1 MKRKNNKNVNKNT
14 SNKQKKN
21 NEIINIDEFDIDY
34 YDEEILPELELD
46 DEAEKGIDIVN
57 THNEK
62 LMEDRQ
68 ERIRE
73 NANIKLEEK
82 NNVRYKIRPVL
93 IGSIVVIII
102 ALVYWLFEYGPIFG
116 ININKNTGISEENKI
131 DIITSESDI
140 YEMYNQELLIYSNNM
155 VSTYNSYCQNTW
167 NYELDEN
174 FTPSIYINNE
184 YMVIANNSNGTI
196 YMFDNKREMFSK
208 KLDGTIQDI
217 YIDDYGNIAI
227 EYSTTGYKKI
237 IGVYD
242 RNGKNKF
249 DAYLSSNTIIDVKII
264 DNCKK
269 LLVAQANSNSFKV
282 GITLN
287 IVDSTKT
294 ENNIIELCKFDNN
307 LLYDINVQGQS
318 VILLFDN
325 KIAKVDLNSGNMVD
339 IKTFDDN
346 QPLFISIYDD
356 YYTYLI
362 KELSD
367 EKEGYAITTAQYNG
381 NNISQMEI
389 SNSPKILYDSEVLN
403 YFVYQD
409 SLQVVN
415 KWGIEVKNI
424 PIEFMPK
431 DVIIF
436 NNEKSVGLVYT
447 NKIYIVN
454 I

>member
-389 SNSPKILYDSEVLN
+389 SNSPKILYDSGVLN